1 MRATSV
7 DVAVIGAGII
17 GMSIGYHLLQLDP
30 SLRVAVLERAPV
42 PGTGSTAKA
51 TGGIRYQFASELQL
65 RLSLLS
71 RPVFENFQELF
82 GMDIGLRHHGYLFA
96 TAQAERMAAMG
107 RAAQMQRRLGIPA
120 EELSPDDARR
130 LCPPLAADDLVGA
143 TFCAWD
149 GSADPHGVLQ
159 GFWKGFRER
168 GGRVVTEAEVV
179 ALRRRPGAEPGGV
192 WSLHTRGGDFEAPSV
207 VLAAGAFSRSVA
219 ALAGLDLPVMPFRR
233 QVFVLRAPIGF
244 PTSIP
249 LTVDADSGWYVHADR
264 SGSLLCGGTDRD
276 TRPGLEEVVDW
287 SGFGPVCE
295 AMQRRMPA
303 LLEAEVIRAYAGIR
317 ALTPDLH
324 PILGPVDGWPG
335 LYLACGMSGHGIMHS
350 PAVGRL
356 VAEWVVLGRPESWP
370 GAVALCLG
378 RFWAA
383 RSAEAHEITAL

>member
-1 MRATSV
+1 MPAASV

-42 PGTGSTAKA
+42 PGTGATAKA

-82 GMDIGLRHHGYLFA
+82 GVDIGLRHHGYLFV
-96 TAQAERMAAMG
+96 TAQAERLAAMA

-130 LCPPLAADDLVGA
+130 LCPPLAAGDLVGA

-149 GSADPHGVLQ
+149 GSADPHAVLQ

-168 GGRVVTEAEVV
+168 GGRLVTEAEVV
-179 ALRRRPGAEPGGV
+179 GLRRHPGSGSGGG
-192 WSLHTRGGDFEAPSV
+192 WSVQTAAGTFEAASV
-207 VLAAGAFSRSVA
+207 VLAAGPFSRSVA
-219 ALAGLDLPVMPFRR
+219 ALAGLELPVMPFRR
-233 QVFVLRAPIGF
+233 QVFVLTAPPGF
-244 PTSIP
+244 PAVIP
-249 LTVDADSGWYVHADR
+249 LTVDADSGWYVHAHR
-264 SGSLLCGGTDRD
+264 GGALLCGGTDRD

-295 AMQRRMPA
+295 AMQRRMPV
-303 LLEAEVIRAYAGIR
+303 LLEAEVTRAYTGIR

-370 GAVALCLG
+370 GATMLG
-378 RFWAA
+378 LRRFCEGQP
-383 RSAEAHEITAL
+383 SHAHEVTAL